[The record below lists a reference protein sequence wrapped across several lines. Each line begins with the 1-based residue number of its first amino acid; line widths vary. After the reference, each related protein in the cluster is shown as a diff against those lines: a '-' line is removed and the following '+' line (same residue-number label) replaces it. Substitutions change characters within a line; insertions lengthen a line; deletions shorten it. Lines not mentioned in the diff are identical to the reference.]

1 MIKNLLLLLMLG
13 FAPVYL
19 IPVAQADEVAAVTQV
34 QTVNINKDD
43 APTLAAR
50 LDGVGRSRAEAIV
63 RYRDSFGPF
72 VSVEDLLEVKGV
84 GQSILDKNRDRITL
98 E

>member
-43 APTLAAR
+43 ATTLAAR

>member
-1 MIKNLLLLLMLG
+1 MIRNLLLLLMLG

-19 IPVAQADEVAAVTQV
+19 IPVAQADEVAAVAQV

-43 APTLAAR
+43 AQTLAAR

-63 RYRDSFGPF
+63 RYRESFGPF

-84 GQSILDKNRDRITL
+84 GESILDKNRDRITL